1 MATKIT
7 SDVLESYLHCKFKG
21 HLTLAGQHGTKCDF
35 EVMLTELRAEVR
47 LKAIDAII
55 ARHPADQVARN
66 IPLTT
71 AGLKQGPQYILDGTL
86 ADDALALHFDGLK
99 RAEGASKLGDFHYV
113 PVLFHEGRQV
123 RKEQRLLLEV
133 YGQHLASL
141 QGKAPAYGIVW
152 HGRDCRVSKVRL
164 NTDHRKSE
172 QVLRDL
178 KKMAGAEPPP
188 KLLLNDHCP
197 VCEFQERCH
206 AQAVHEDNLT
216 LLRGLK
222 PKEISRQHR
231 KGIFTVTQYSYTY
244 RPRRSRRKAKKR
256 TSKHQFSLNARAI
269 RTQTTYVDG
278 GLVLP
283 VAGTRLYLDVEGSP
297 DGDMYYL
304 IGLVVC
310 DGTTTSF
317 QQFWADNKAAEGE
330 IWRAFLRTLADLD
343 DWVLFHYGSYESRF
357 VKRMCNSYGINA
369 ELQSRLSSRMCNVL
383 SAIHSHVY
391 FPVYSNSLKNVA
403 PHLGFQW
410 SPEITSGLQAAA
422 KRAQWEGGANDS
434 LKKQLMLYNQE
445 DCLALR
451 TVTDVLERIATGS
464 WGSGERAPTPLVNTA
479 DLTPGP
485 TRRFRQ
491 ITFFFPEL
499 KTINKCAYFD
509 YQRERV
515 YFRTSRPVRQS
526 LQRRDRSNRASP
538 RVNKEI
544 VYEPPITCPLCR
556 GAHLVERRAVSKV
569 VYSLKKCSGGIKRW
583 VVRHKSHMRK
593 CVECNKSFVPE
604 GYRALGRS
612 CLGWELVGWTV
623 YQNIALLHSQGAVT
637 KELRDVFGLR
647 LSHDIAANCKEQAAT
662 HYEPTYRYLIE
673 KLRQGHLAHA
683 DETLVSLKGATGY
696 VWAFTSMEEVIYAYS
711 DTREGDMVKEMLKG
725 FKGVLVSDFFA
736 GYDSIAVPQQKCL
749 IHLVR
754 DINDDLFSN
763 PFDEELKRFARLL
776 TELLTPII
784 ATVDRFGLKQ
794 YHLHRHKADVEAFL
808 CTFLSLRCESE
819 VVAGY
824 QRRIEK
830 YRGKLF
836 TFLDHDGVPWNN
848 NNAEHAIKRIAL
860 LRRVIGGSATVTG
873 LKQYLLLLSISET
886 LNLRSIDSLGFFLS
900 GGTDLEAFSG

>member
-7 SDVLESYLHCKFKG
+7 SDVLESYLHCKYKG
-21 HLTLAGQHGTKCDF
+21 HLKLTGQQGTKCDF
-35 EVMLTELRAEVR
+35 EAMLMELRAEVR

-55 ARHPADQVARN
+55 ARHPGDQVARN

-71 AGLKQGPQYILDGTL
+71 AGLKRGPQYILDGTFE
-86 ADDALALHFDGLK
+86 DDTVALHFDGLK

-113 PVLFHEGRQV
+113 PVLFHEGREV

-133 YGQHLASL
+133 YGLLLVTL
-141 QGKAPAYGIVW
+141 QGRAPACGVVW
-152 HGRDCRVSKVRL
+152 HGRECRGSKIRL
-164 NTDHRKSE
+164 NADHRKAS

-178 KKMAGAEPPP
+178 KEMVGAEPPP
-188 KLLLNDHCP
+188 RLLLNDHCP

-206 AQAVHEDNLT
+206 AQAVQEDNLT

-222 PKEISRQHR
+222 SKEISRQHR
-231 KGIFTVTQYSYTY
+231 KGIFTVTQYSYTF
-244 RPRRSRRKAKKR
+244 RPRRRRRKTKKR
-256 TSKHQFSLNARAI
+256 ISKHQFSLNARAI

-278 GLVLP
+278 ELVLP

-297 DGDMYYL
+297 DGSMYYL

-310 DGTTTSF
+310 NGTTTSC
-317 QQFWADNKAAEGE
+317 QQFWADNKEEEGE
-330 IWRAFLRTLADLD
+330 IWRAFLRTLAAVD

-357 VKRMCNSYGINA
+357 VKRMCHSYGINA

-383 SAIHSHVY
+383 SAIHSRVY

-403 PHLGFQW
+403 LHLGFQW

-422 KRAQWEGGANDS
+422 KRARWEEAGGDS

-451 TVTDVLERIATGS
+451 TVTNVLESIATGT
-464 WGSGERAPTPLVNTA
+464 WGTGERTPTPLVNTN
-479 DLTPGP
+479 DLTPDP
-485 TRRFRQ
+485 TRRFQRNK
-491 ITFFFPEL
+491 FFFPEL
-499 KTINKCAYFD
+499 KTINSCAYFD

-544 VYEPPITCPLCR
+544 VYEPPSTCPLCR
-556 GAHLVERRAVSKV
+556 GTHLVKRRPVSKV
-569 VYSLKKCSGGIKRW
+569 EYSLKRCSGGIKRW

-593 CVECNKSFVPE
+593 CVECNRSFISE
-604 GYRALGRS
+604 SYRSLGRS
-612 CLGWELVGWTV
+612 RLGWELVGWTV
-623 YQNIALLHSQGAVT
+623 CQNIALLHSQGAVA

-647 LSHDIAANCKEQAAT
+647 LSHDIAAHCKEQAAT
-662 HYEPTYRYLIE
+662 HYDTTYRYLIE
-673 KLRQGHLAHA
+673 KLRRGVLVHA
-683 DETLVSLKGATGY
+683 DETKVSLKGVTGY
-696 VWAFTSMEEVIYAYS
+696 VWAFTSMEEVVYSYS
-711 DTREGDMVKEMLKG
+711 DTREGDMVEEMLKG

-736 GYDSIAVPQQKCL
+736 GYDSMAVPQQKCL

-808 CTFLSLRCESE
+808 CTFLSLQCKSE

-830 YRGKLF
+830 YKSKLF

-848 NNAEHAIKRIAL
+848 NNAEHAIKRFAL
-860 LRRVIGGSATVTG
+860 LRRMIGGSSTVTG
-873 LKQYLLLLSISET
+873 LKQYLILLSINET
-886 LNLRSIDSLGFFLS
+886 LNLRSVDSLSFFLS
-900 GGTDLEAFSG
+900 GCTDLEAFSR